1 MVVATKF
8 NDESLL
14 STEEAAERLGLAVDT
29 VRRYVYRD
37 LLKAKNIGRMLFF
50 SEAEL
55 KRFASQRRGP
65 GKPPKK
71 S

>member
-1 MVVATKF
+1 MVVATKL
-8 NDESLL
+8 NDEYLL
-14 STEEAAERLGLAVDT
+14 STEEAAVRLGLAVDT

-37 LLKAKNIGRMLFF
+37 LLKAKTIGRMLFF
-50 SEAEL
+50 SPSEL
-55 KRFASQRRGP
+55 ERFANERRGP